1 MVLLIFVEIFEIL
14 FLEAHIE
21 IMKCR
26 LLNRFLDHP
35 MNYVQ
40 YDTAN
45 LRTKILDV
53 GGLDSSRVLNLRGG
67 IPMSIRHFAE
77 VLRQR
82 ILVGIILVG
91 RLGACTI

>member
-1 MVLLIFVEIFEIL
+1 
-14 FLEAHIE
+14 
-21 IMKCR
+21 
-26 LLNRFLDHP
+26 
-35 MNYVQ
+35 MNCVQ

-45 LRTKILDV
+45 LHTKILDV
-53 GGLDSSRVLNLRGG
+53 GGFDSSRVLNLRGG

-82 ILVGIILVG
+82 TLVGIILVG